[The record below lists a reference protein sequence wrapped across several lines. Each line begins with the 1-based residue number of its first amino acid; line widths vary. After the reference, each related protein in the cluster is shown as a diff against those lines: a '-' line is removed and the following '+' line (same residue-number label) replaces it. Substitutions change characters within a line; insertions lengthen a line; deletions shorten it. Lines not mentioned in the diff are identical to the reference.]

1 MFSLILKVCGK
12 KLKIRGMK
20 FILVECYLDRYF
32 IHKLLNDNS
41 RIHKATNKN
50 EVLKKIAKDKTGSHF
65 LIGIV
70 DYDREDIIQNSQ
82 LRNQQYSFELIHDG
96 QKFKLYKG
104 TGKPHFLF
112 TFNPSAIEYW
122 LIDILEV
129 ELMINLTAYNI
140 SGINEFQKLKTNSE
154 KLDERIQ
161 NMIRDILV
169 NKENSPTLVAFEEK
183 LKYLIEKQFD
193 SNLSVLY

>member
-1 MFSLILKVCGK
+1 MFSLILIVCGK

-20 FILVECYLDRYF
+20 CILVECYLDRYF

-41 RIHKATNKN
+41 RIIKEKNKN
-50 EVLKKIAKDKTGSHF
+50 EVFKTIIEDKTGSRF

-82 LRNQQYSFELIHDG
+82 LRNQQYSFELIHDV

-104 TGKPHFLF
+104 IGKPHFLF

-129 ELMINLTAYNI
+129 ELNKNLTAYNI
-140 SGINEFQKLKTNSE
+140 NGIKEFQKLKTNSE
-154 KLDERIQ
+154 KLDVRIQ
-161 NMIRDILV
+161 NMIRDILC

-183 LKYLIEKQFD
+183 LKYLIENQFD
-193 SNLSVLY
+193 SDLSVLF